1 LQSYAGTASPF
12 NFNGLVRHTYLRGES
27 WHGDIQVQLMHKED
41 RDQTSHDLA
50 VAAREALLPIAT
62 KLGAKIEVIEMP
74 PGPPVLQTVVA
85 EVYGPDAETRRQ
97 VARDLEAMFEEAETI
112 VDADSYLQAPYESW
126 RFVVAREKASR
137 RGISVEDIN
146 RQLEMAMGDF
156 KLGDVKME
164 RSLEPR
170 FIILQMPLSLRSQ
183 FGRLGQL
190 PIPTANGTMIPL
202 TELGRFEPF
211 LMDDPVYHKDL
222 RAVEYVTGEVAGRL
236 GAPIYA
242 LFEVEDLLDGYISP
256 DGVRVGTNYTGPP
269 ADSLQSSL
277 EWTGEW
283 TVTYVTFRDM
293 GIAFGIALI
302 MIYILVVW
310 EFGNFTTP
318 AIVMAPIPLTL
329 IGIVPGHWLLG
340 APFTATS
347 MIGFIALAGIIV
359 RNSIL
364 LVDFARIQ
372 VESGMEVKEAVIS
385 ACATRTRPII
395 ITAMAL
401 VAGSFV
407 ILSDP
412 IFQGM
417 AISLMFGGMVS
428 TLLTLIVIPLGCV
441 SFRAAL
447 IEGDTDGDDGGS
459 TPAATGS
466 DTATVSTNA
475 KSSGVVSGIVD
486 AVVMVGEVALFLVVG
501 TVTGAFRWIKA
512 LFTRSKVEAPV
523 VSAPVVTPKAE
534 VTPAVVPTPVKAAPK
549 PKAKPAPKAAT
560 KPAVKRKAK
569 AAPKAAAKPSRK
581 PAAKPAA
588 KRTVTRS
595 AATRKPRRGIRLN
608 TSINDTQE

>member
-1 LQSYAGTASPF
+1 
-12 NFNGLVRHTYLRGES
+12 
-27 WHGDIQVQLMHKED
+27 
-41 RDQTSHDLA
+41 
-50 VAAREALLPIAT
+50 
-62 KLGAKIEVIEMP
+62 
-74 PGPPVLQTVVA
+74 
-85 EVYGPDAETRRQ
+85 
-97 VARDLEAMFEEAETI
+97 

-126 RFVVAREKASR
+126 RFIVDREKASR
-137 RGISVEDIN
+137 RGVSVEDIN

-190 PIPTANGTMIPL
+190 PIPTANGNMIPL

-222 RAVEYVTGEVAGRL
+222 RAVEYVTGEVSGRL

-242 LFEVEDLLDGYISP
+242 LFEVEDLLDEYVSP

-329 IGIVPGHWLLG
+329 IGIVPGHWLFG
-340 APFTATS
+340 ASFTATS

-395 ITAMAL
+395 ITALAL

-447 IEGDTDGDDGGS
+447 IEGDNDGGDDDNGGGQK
-459 TPAATGS
+459 PAAAGS

-486 AVVMVGEVALFLVVG
+486 AVVMAGEVAVFLVVG
-501 TVTGAFRWIKA
+501 TVTGAFRWIKG

-523 VSAPVVTPKAE
+523 APAPVVTPKVE
-534 VTPAVVPTPVKAAPK
+534 VAPAAAPAPK
-549 PKAKPAPKAAT
+549 PAAKPKPKVKAKPAPKAAA

-569 AAPKAAAKPSRK
+569 TAPKPAAKTARK
-581 PAAKPAA
+581 PAAKPAVKPAVKPAPKPAA
-588 KRTVTRS
+588 KTTVTRT